1 MDLEASEVGMN
12 ATTQATAQAGR
23 ALDAT
28 GPVEDIPWELF
39 EEGRRASDHLTNTT
53 VSLSQSP
60 ARLLYTKLKNY
71 QMEGV
76 GFLCQQ
82 VDKRGY
88 ALLADGKGLGK
99 TIELIAFVLERPVKP
114 NLVVCPAD
122 LVEMWVGELQN
133 RVQNPPF
140 EVLHFSLFT
149 DRYLL
154 IRANVLPDDVNDLQT
169 TASISRVL
177 TRLSAP
183 SIQREY
189 LEKLEQQET
198 LTEERPHV
206 AALAI
211 HWGRVI
217 VEEAHAIRDVLSSTN
232 AAVCA
237 LKSDQRIACTATP
250 LIDGHL
256 DISAILNFL
265 QVKPWGD
272 LIVFQEYFV
281 IKMPGDML
289 DDEIDEASHGML
301 VMFIRALMLR
311 LLPSDHFDG
320 QRIQDIPNL
329 DQNRQP
335 NIHRVRGA
343 FMYNYFDDCLNTWYT
358 SDLKMKMLGAKD
370 EYCDNEE
377 ESQNELNDERLSY
390 KELRHWKGKETSED
404 TSGDLVFDQ

>member
-1 MDLEASEVGMN
+1 MQPARSRTSVRP
-12 ATTQATAQAGR
+12 T
-23 ALDAT
+23 
-28 GPVEDIPWELF
+28 DIFNGSREELSGAAWELF

-122 LVEMWVGELQN
+122 LVEMW
-133 RVQNPPF
+133 
-140 EVLHFSLFT
+140 
-149 DRYLL
+149 
-154 IRANVLPDDVNDLQT
+154 
-169 TASISRVL
+169 
-177 TRLSAP
+177 
-183 SIQREY
+183 IQREY

-281 IKMPGDML
+281 IKKPGDML

-329 DQNRQP
+329 
-335 NIHRVRGA
+335 
-343 FMYNYFDDCLNTWYT
+343 
-358 SDLKMKMLGAKD
+358 
-370 EYCDNEE
+370 
-377 ESQNELNDERLSY
+377 
-390 KELRHWKGKETSED
+390 
-404 TSGDLVFDQ
+404 

>member
-12 ATTQATAQAGR
+12 AKTQATAQADR
-23 ALDAT
+23 ALDAA
-28 GPVEDIPWELF
+28 GPAEDIRPANRYVFNGSREELSGAARELF
-39 EEGRRASDHLTNTT
+39 EEGRQASDHFTDTA

-60 ARLLYTKLKNY
+60 ARLLPTKLKNC

-99 TIELIAFVLERPVKP
+99 TIELIALMMERPVKP

-140 EVLHFSLFT
+140 EVLHLSSFT
-149 DRYLL
+149 DRHLL
-154 IRANVLPDDVNDLQT
+154 IRAHVIPDDVNDLQP

-177 TRLSAP
+177 TWLSAP
-183 SIQREY
+183 SIQGEY
-189 LEKLEQQET
+189 LEKVEQQET
-198 LTEERPHV
+198 LTEERLHV

-211 HWGRVI
+211 HLGRVI
-217 VEEAHAIRDVLSSTN
+217 VDEAHAIRDVLSSAN

-237 LKSDQRIACTATP
+237 LKSHQRIACTATP
-250 LIDGHL
+250 LVDGHS

-265 QVKPWGD
+265 QLKPWGD
-272 LIVFQEYFV
+272 LKVFRE
-281 IKMPGDML
+281 PGDML
-289 DDEIDEASHGML
+289 DDEIDEARHGML
-301 VMFIRALMLR
+301 VMFMRALMLR

-320 QRIQDIPNL
+320 QRIQDI
-329 DQNRQP
+329 QNP
-335 NIHRVRGA
+335 
-343 FMYNYFDDCLNTWYT
+343 
-358 SDLKMKMLGAKD
+358 
-370 EYCDNEE
+370 
-377 ESQNELNDERLSY
+377 
-390 KELRHWKGKETSED
+390 
-404 TSGDLVFDQ
+404 

>member
-28 GPVEDIPWELF
+28 GPVEDIRSANRYLQWF
-39 EEGRRASDHLTNTT
+39 EGGTLWC
-53 VSLSQSP
+53 SLG
-60 ARLLYTKLKNY
+60 TNY

-140 EVLHFSLFT
+140 EVLHF
-149 DRYLL
+149 
-154 IRANVLPDDVNDLQT
+154 NDVNDLQT
-169 TASISRVL
+169 TASISR
-177 TRLSAP
+177 
-183 SIQREY
+183 IQREY

-281 IKMPGDML
+281 IKKPGDML

-329 DQNRQP
+329 
-335 NIHRVRGA
+335 
-343 FMYNYFDDCLNTWYT
+343 
-358 SDLKMKMLGAKD
+358 DLKMKMLGAKD